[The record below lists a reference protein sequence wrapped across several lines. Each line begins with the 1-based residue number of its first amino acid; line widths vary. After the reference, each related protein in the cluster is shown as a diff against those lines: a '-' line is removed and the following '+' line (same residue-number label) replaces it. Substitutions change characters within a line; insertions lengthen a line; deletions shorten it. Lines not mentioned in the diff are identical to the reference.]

1 MELVGV
7 LPGVRDQVQ
16 LGHHQH
22 LAVVVVHSFQSGTFK
37 YKSLAGVVCSK
48 SHVKNCLA
56 IVWAEGKNM
65 WSCSFLTSLC
75 KRWCSKMS
83 RPRISWWR
91 LWSMRN
97 ELLKDQ
103 EPMKCQ
109 SESKKVKYK
118 PKTQRKLGTRLT
130 PGMERQ
136 RTRCPVATGIKRN
149 ESCPVAT
156 LERQRRTTKP
166 EIFPLKVFEEHVSK
180 RVLECKEML
189 SKTV

>member
-1 MELVGV
+1 
-7 LPGVRDQVQ
+7 
-16 LGHHQH
+16 
-22 LAVVVVHSFQSGTFK
+22 
-37 YKSLAGVVCSK
+37 
-48 SHVKNCLA
+48 
-56 IVWAEGKNM
+56 
-65 WSCSFLTSLC
+65 
-75 KRWCSKMS
+75 MS

-103 EPMKCQ
+103 EPVNCQ

-136 RTRCPVATGIKRN
+136 R
-149 ESCPVAT
+149 
-156 LERQRRTTKP
+156 RTTKP

-180 RVLECKEML
+180 RILECKAML
-189 SKTV
+189 SKTVENIRFLFVIEKLEYEGPSLKDKLCEGNGEIQEHVNQIVENVKVEAFEGLANIEVKDISSRSAGSARRDPGMYHAASTAVWNRKLPS